1 MKRLIIITILLLAAT
16 VVVTVKYFDNL
27 NLPGHRSAQVINTIP
42 ASAALV
48 FEFNNDASFYD
59 IYNNS
64 ELFTSIIGK
73 QKMDELHSIRRL
85 ILEGATTKMLFNAQD
100 IFFSIHP
107 QANDTLEYLV
117 TIPATGVLQADAL
130 AKLKLQAVKIAG
142 KNGYIIRTDSLQK
155 DFYIAPKDGNV
166 WAGSFSKPLLEE
178 SLNYKTSDTDNFTLL
193 SGQQHSTA
201 LGNLYVNYQQS
212 GKLLDQFYKTGQAD
226 IWKGLQ
232 TLPATTAL
240 SLNYKSDALMFNG
253 FTTFKK
259 TAAMSYLDLFR
270 QMTPVELSLQDIFPI
285 TTAYS
290 SSYGVSDVARFKTL
304 LAKWEQKTG
313 LEKDRSALFKKIKNE
328 TGVQFDAE
336 FNKLLDNEFAIV
348 TTRFEEKLAI
358 IKLKNGAGL
367 KPFCYNISN
376 MVNDEIG
383 QFNFNQIPLFL
394 LGDVMS
400 VFRKP
405 YFIILDNYLVLANSQ
420 REINNYKE
428 NYFNNQYLS
437 KGTEYIEF
445 NNLVAERCNINYFIH
460 FKNAGNAFKHILKP
474 YYNEA
479 YQQQPGFKNYYAAAY
494 QLSGSENQFYSSL
507 CLKLIT
513 PDSTNVN
520 GN

>member
-1 MKRLIIITILLLAAT
+1 MKRLIIITILLVAAT

-27 NLPGHRSAQVINTIP
+27 NLAGPRTAQVINTIP
-42 ASAALV
+42 SSAALV

-64 ELFTSIIGK
+64 QLFTSIIGQ
-73 QKMDELHSIRRL
+73 QKMNELHSIRSL
-85 ILEGATTKMLFNAQD
+85 ILENVSTQAVFNAQD

-117 TIPATGVLQADAL
+117 TIPATGALQPEAL
-130 AKLKLQAVKIAG
+130 ARLKLQSIKIAG
-142 KNGYIIRTDSLQK
+142 KTGYIIRTDSLQK
-155 DFYIAPKDGNV
+155 NFYIAPKDGNI

-178 SLNYKTSDTDNFTLL
+178 SLNYKTSDKDNFALL
-193 SGQQHSTA
+193 SDQQHSNT
-201 LGNLYVNYQQS
+201 LGNLYINYQQS
-212 GKLLDQFYKTGQAD
+212 GKLLNQFYKKGQAD
-226 IWKGLQ
+226 IFKGLQ
-232 TLPATTAL
+232 MLPATTAL
-240 SLNYKSDALMFNG
+240 SLNYKSDALIFNG
-253 FTTFKK
+253 FTTFKQ

-270 QMTPVELSLQDIFPI
+270 QMAPVELSLQEIFPI

-290 SSYGVSDVARFKTL
+290 SSYGFNDVARFKTL

-313 LEKDRSALFKKIKNE
+313 LEKDRSALFKKIKSE
-328 TGVQFDAE
+328 TGVQFDTE
-336 FNKLLDNEFAIV
+336 FNKLLDNEFAII

-376 MVNDEIG
+376 MITDDCG
-383 QFNFNQIPLFL
+383 QFNYNQIPLFL

-400 VFRKP
+400 LFRKP

-420 REINNYKE
+420 REINNYKQ

-437 KGTEYIEF
+437 KGTEFIEF

-460 FKNAGNAFKHILKP
+460 FKNAGNAFKRLLKP
-474 YYNEA
+474 YYNEV
-479 YQQQPGFKNYYAAAY
+479 YQQEPGFKNYYAAAY
-494 QLSGSENQFYSSL
+494 QLSGSENQFYTNL
-507 CLKLIT
+507 CIKLLK
-513 PDSTNVN
+513 PDSTTTN